1 MLTGGDE
8 KTETLGKF
16 LTRETHSRYFNPKW
30 IEGMQGHGYAGA
42 REMSDFVEN
51 LWGWEATNPDLISDD
66 VWISGM
72 VSVPGF
78 SEAIEEATQESL
90 SHPLQTTSAMLYKSL
105 LHSAW
110 SS

>member
-66 VWISGM
+66 VWNP
-72 VSVPGF
+72 VYKTYT
-78 SEAIEEATQESL
+78 ADQEL
-90 SHPLQTTSAMLYKSL
+90 NDWIKQN
-105 LHSAW
+105 
-110 SS
+110 

>member
-16 LTRETHSRYFNPKW
+16 LTRETHFRNFNPKW

-66 VWISGM
+66 VWNQ
-72 VSVPGF
+72 VYKTYT
-78 SEAIEEATQESL
+78 ADQEL
-90 SHPLQTTSAMLYKSL
+90 NDWIK
-105 LHSAW
+105 
-110 SS
+110 